1 MSAAK
6 QEIITFKVDADLWEA
21 LHTIP
26 NRSQFIRS
34 AILAALEGACP
45 LCRGTGILTAA
56 QQKHWEAFSETHSIE
71 ECHDCQAVHLVCDH
85 APSAKRHRKGHI
97 KK

>member
-21 LHTIP
+21 LRTIP

-34 AILAALEGACP
+34 AILAALDGACP
-45 LCRGTGILTAA
+45 LCRGTGTLSEAER
-56 QQKHWEAFSETHSIE
+56 KHWDVFAKTHSVE
-71 ECHDCQAVHLVCDH
+71 ECGDCHGIHIVCEQRTPKGERRAHGVH
-85 APSAKRHRKGHI
+85 S
-97 KK
+97 

>member
-1 MSAAK
+1 MPAAK

-34 AILAALEGACP
+34 AILAALDGACP
-45 LCRGTGILTAA
+45 LCRGTGTLSESER
-56 QQKHWEAFSETHSIE
+56 KHWDAFAKTHSVE
-71 ECHDCQAVHLVCDH
+71 ECDDCHGIHIVCEQEKPKAGRRARNAH
-85 APSAKRHRKGHI
+85 P
-97 KK
+97 